1 MLAALVMHRLLDSF
15 ASGFA
20 ASIARSNALL
30 EITPQD
36 DLYRR
41 PRELPRTFTI
51 FTVGEYLLRS
61 AATIEQTFGGITT
74 RLWDDPF
81 EWTLPEK
88 LNSAALIAEYLYEVS
103 AAVDRGIAFLDSDDV
118 LLREIPAPVAIKPI
132 GEVLIESLTRAEH
145 YQGRAFGVF
154 QALSDEKLPRI

>member
-1 MLAALVMHRLLDSF
+1 MHRLLDSF
-15 ASGFA
+15 ANGFA
-20 ASIARSNALL
+20 ACIARSHSLL
-30 EITPQD
+30 DMTLVD

-41 PRELPRTFTI
+41 PRERPRTFTM
-51 FTVGEYLLRS
+51 FTIGEYLLRS

-88 LNSAALIAEYLYEVS
+88 LISTDLVAEYLNEVS
-103 AAVDRGIAFLDSDDV
+103 ATVERGFTFLDSDEV
-118 LLREIPAPVAIKPI
+118 LLREIPAPTAIKSI
-132 GEVLIESLTRAEH
+132 GEVLIETLARAEH

>member
-1 MLAALVMHRLLDSF
+1 MHRLLDSF

-20 ASIARSNALL
+20 DCIARSHSLL
-30 EITPQD
+30 EMTSAD

-41 PRELPRTFTI
+41 PRELPRTFTM
-51 FTVGEYLLRS
+51 FTIGEYLLRS

-88 LNSAALIAEYLYEVS
+88 LDSPGLVAEYLNEVS
-103 AAVDRGIAFLDSDDV
+103 ATVDRGFTFLDSDEV
-118 LLREIPAPVAIKPI
+118 LLREIPAPTTIKSI
-132 GEVLIESLTRAEH
+132 GEVLIETLARAEH

>member
-1 MLAALVMHRLLDSF
+1 MRRLLDSF
-15 ASGFA
+15 ANGFA
-20 ASIARSNALL
+20 VCIARSHSLL
-30 EITPQD
+30 EMTSEA

-88 LNSAALIAEYLYEVS
+88 LGSTDLVAEYLNEVS
-103 AAVDRGIAFLDSDDV
+103 ATVDRGFTFLDSDEI
-118 LLREIPAPVAIKPI
+118 LLREIPAPTTIKSI
-132 GEVLIESLTRAEH
+132 GEVLIETLARAEH